1 MIKREVF
8 KAFAFFSLAV
18 FAAGSLVACGT
29 SGSADTVATGNNNK
43 PNMTWPEGAKSEYPM
58 LDSAL
63 AKAPMEAD
71 GGSTFT
77 VEDRKGKVLLLN
89 LWAIWCVPCKVEM
102 PELVKLQDQHGDKGF
117 QVIGLNVGN
126 DDMAPEDF
134 GRMKEFAGTM
144 NLNYELVRINN
155 QTTDDYARVAKFAGV
170 PLSVVVDREGRMRGV
185 FKGASPSEIQKMKE
199 TVATLVNE

>member
-1 MIKREVF
+1 MIKREIL
-8 KAFAFFSLAV
+8 KGFAFFTLAV
-18 FAAGSLVACGT
+18 LAAGSLAACGT
-29 SGSADTVATGNNNK
+29 SGSADTAANGDNK
-43 PNMTWPEGAKSEYPM
+43 PNMTWPDGAKSEYPM
-58 LDSAL
+58 LASSL

-71 GGSTFT
+71 GGSSFT

-102 PELVKLQDQHGDKGF
+102 PELVKLQDQYRDQGL

-126 DDMAPEDF
+126 DDMQPEDF

-144 NLNYELVRINN
+144 SLNYELVRISNE
-155 QTTDDYARVAKFAGV
+155 TTDEYARVAKFAGV

-185 FKGASPSEIQKMKE
+185 FKGASPTEIKKMKE
-199 TVATLVNE
+199 TVATLVSE